1 MKKQIIPFFASL
13 LLLTGLFGFSPLMAQ
28 ESDDV
33 PYVIIVEFT
42 FSEDNVDQAI
52 EYLLEMQKQ
61 TLENEEG
68 CSAYEV
74 LLAEDDATKVFLYE
88 SYVNDAAYKKHTSSS
103 YYKTI
108 VTQKMKNL
116 VKAQR
121 VTKVVP
127 LSKEEISDE
136 EF

>member
-74 LLAEDDATKVFLYE
+74 LLDENDATKVFLYE
-88 SYVNDAAYKKHTSSS
+88 SYENDAAYKKHTSSS

-127 LSKEEISDE
+127 LSKEDISDE